1 MIDVRQVVV
10 NMMTEGSIDIF
21 TIPDRLKRL
30 RSGNINFLDFCDK
43 RMKIRQYGKA
53 EDSQEGWLAT
63 NREW

>member
-53 EDSQEGWLAT
+53 EDS
-63 NREW
+63 